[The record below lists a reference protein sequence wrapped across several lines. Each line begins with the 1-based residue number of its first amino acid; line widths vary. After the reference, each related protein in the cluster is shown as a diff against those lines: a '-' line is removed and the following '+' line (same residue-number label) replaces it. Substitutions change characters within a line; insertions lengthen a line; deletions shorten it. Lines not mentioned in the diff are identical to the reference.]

1 MPLSNTQ
8 YDEIIREY
16 HATQISN
23 QHEMEAR
30 IKEVY
35 SKDTRLKAIDDAI
48 ASCSLFQAKKLL
60 NGDVSALAE
69 LREMLD
75 EYKRQHND
83 ILRELGYSQKYLD
96 PTYQCKDC
104 KDTGYI
110 GNERCHCFTQRAIDL
125 VYTQSNIRGIL
136 QEENF
141 EHFSYDYYSKTDHNP
156 TTGLSSFDTM
166 QNAVKECRR
175 FIDSFDL
182 SFSNLFFYGDTGV
195 GKTFLSNCVAKE
207 LLDTGHSV
215 IYFTA
220 FQLFEIFEK
229 NTFHKTSDEDIIA
242 AHQNIFECDLLII
255 DDLGT
260 EMLNSF
266 TTSQLF
272 LCLNERILRKKS
284 TIISTNLPLGQV
296 AETYSERI
304 FSRIS
309 SHYIILKLFGD
320 DIRIQKKLH

>member
-16 HATQISN
+16 HATQIRN

-110 GNERCHCFTQRAIDL
+110 GNERCHCFTQRAI
-125 VYTQSNIRGIL
+125 
-136 QEENF
+136 E
-141 EHFSYDYYSKTDHNP
+141 
-156 TTGLSSFDTM
+156 
-166 QNAVKECRR
+166 
-175 FIDSFDL
+175 
-182 SFSNLFFYGDTGV
+182 
-195 GKTFLSNCVAKE
+195 
-207 LLDTGHSV
+207 
-215 IYFTA
+215 
-220 FQLFEIFEK
+220 
-229 NTFHKTSDEDIIA
+229 
-242 AHQNIFECDLLII
+242 
-255 DDLGT
+255 
-260 EMLNSF
+260 
-266 TTSQLF
+266 
-272 LCLNERILRKKS
+272 
-284 TIISTNLPLGQV
+284 
-296 AETYSERI
+296 
-304 FSRIS
+304 
-309 SHYIILKLFGD
+309 
-320 DIRIQKKLH
+320 